1 MLEYVVTE
9 NRAFVFVFTPDKTK
23 PKLEV
28 FPIEIKRED
37 LSKMIANFRDKIAK
51 RDLRFAGDAKK
62 LYNLLLA
69 PVAKQIENR
78 SRLIISA
85 DGALW
90 ELPFQALIDKQNK
103 YVVETAAVSYAPS
116 LSVLTEITR
125 KENKQ
130 FTESTLLAFGNPS
143 HTAKIISNEKNARPV
158 LLSET
163 VADLPEAQK
172 QVEELS
178 KLYGANRSLVF
189 TGAKATEIEFK
200 QQAGKYTILHL
211 ATHGVLDD
219 ASPLYSYILLASDA
233 TKDAEDGRLEA
244 WELMRMNLSAN
255 LVVLSACETGRGRIG
270 QGEGLI
276 GLSWAFFVAGSPT
289 IVASL
294 WKVES
299 ASTTALMLG
308 FYRLIQSKAKPN
320 NKAEALRQSSLKL
333 LKTEKYA
340 HPFYWAGFVIIG
352 NSK

>member
-1 MLEYVVTE
+1 MTAPEQAQETKLRNAIYAANNQLQIEAAREKPDAAQIADLQKKLGQTRTAFDSFTTLLYVAHPELKIQRGETSIADSAELNKLFPNPNAVLLEYVVTE

-28 FPIEIKRED
+28 FLIEIKRED

-69 PVAKQIENR
+69 PVAKQIETR

-178 KLYGANRSLVF
+178 KLYGANRSLV
-189 TGAKATEIEFK
+189 
-200 QQAGKYTILHL
+200 
-211 ATHGVLDD
+211 
-219 ASPLYSYILLASDA
+219 
-233 TKDAEDGRLEA
+233 
-244 WELMRMNLSAN
+244 
-255 LVVLSACETGRGRIG
+255 
-270 QGEGLI
+270 
-276 GLSWAFFVAGSPT
+276 
-289 IVASL
+289 
-294 WKVES
+294 
-299 ASTTALMLG
+299 TTALMLG
-308 FYRLIQSKAKPN
+308 FIA
-320 NKAEALRQSSLKL
+320 
-333 LKTEKYA
+333 
-340 HPFYWAGFVIIG
+340 
-352 NSK
+352 